1 MAWEGKRR
9 VKKERNLT
17 FDVLN
22 VLAIIGVITLHHNGL
37 VHSYKPGPGWVQSLV
52 FECLFYCSVPIFMML
67 SGANLLGYKE
77 RYDTKTFLKKRLTRV
92 AIPWLFWAAVFLAW
106 RLFLLKDYALEAPYW
121 KSALDAILNSKST
134 SVYWFFPALIACYL
148 AMPVL
153 SSLRN
158 NRRILWYIVIIN
170 FLFHSCKPAIQYF
183 LDVKWSIDAPLGS
196 SLLIFVVL
204 GYLLTTKPPEK
215 KDRRI
220 LYILGAA
227 GVLLRFFYT
236 WYFSAKNGMTDT
248 SIKGYAMF
256 HSVFYAAAAFVALCQ
271 VNWNK
276 ILPGWLK
283 KILPDLSAC
292 SFGIFLI
299 HRFIMHYEQQILGLG
314 NGSWAWRLVFIPVTY
329 AVTLGVVWVIRKIP
343 GGKWIV
349 GG

>member
-1 MAWEGKRR
+1 M
-9 VKKERNLT
+9 
-17 FDVLN
+17 
-22 VLAIIGVITLHHNGL
+22 
-37 VHSYKPGPGWVQSLV
+37 
-52 FECLFYCSVPIFMML
+52 
-67 SGANLLGYKE
+67 
-77 RYDTKTFLKKRLTRV
+77 
-92 AIPWLFWAAVFLAW
+92 
-106 RLFLLKDYALEAPYW
+106 
-121 KSALDAILNSKST
+121 LDAILNSKST
-134 SVYWFFPALIACYL
+134 SVYWFFPALIACSL

-183 LDVKWSIDAPLGS
+183 LGVKWSIDAPLGS

-215 KDRRI
+215 KDRII

-236 WYFSAKNGMTDT
+236 WYFSALNGETDT

-256 HSVFYAAAAFVALCQ
+256 HSVFYAAAVFVALCR
-271 VNWNK
+271 VNWNR

-283 KILPDLSAC
+283 KILPDLSGC

-314 NGSWAWRLVFIPVTY
+314 NGDWAWRLAFIPVTY
-329 AVTLGVVWVIRKIP
+329 VVTLGVVWLIRKIP
-343 GGKWIV
+343 GGKMIT